1 MRFPAE
7 PFSAS
12 RSRRRFLTT
21 TSLAAAAVWA
31 SRAEG
36 RVLANPSFSADPFA
50 LGIAS
55 GEPTPDGVVL
65 WTRLAPK
72 PLEPDGGMPAE
83 AVEVAWEIADD
94 EAFTKGVR
102 RGTVTATPDWAHS
115 VHVEVAGLEPARWYF
130 YRFACGAATSPAGRT
145 RTAPAAD
152 RPAERLTFGI
162 ASCQNWEEGLYT
174 AYGQMAEDD
183 LDLIL
188 HLGDYIYEHPARD
201 KKPRRHGPPTDS
213 LAGFRAR
220 HALYKTDPLLQAAH
234 VACPWVVTWDDHE
247 VENDYAGVFP
257 ALQGSTP
264 EGLLERRAWGYRA
277 YWEHLPLRVANLPD
291 GPSMK
296 LYRGL
301 GWGSLAEFAI
311 LDTRQYRT
319 DQPCGNGIKA
329 PCGEELRVEA
339 TLTGPEQEAW
349 LLGRI
354 HDSGARWNFVAQ
366 QVMMARI
373 DRASGPP
380 EAYSMDQWPGYER
393 QRRRVLEAIAARPEA
408 NGIVL
413 AGDIHSHW
421 ANDLVIDFDG
431 RPPRVV
437 AAEIVGTSISSGGNG
452 TAAPP
457 SQAAILAENPS
468 VRFHSQQR
476 GYVRVGV
483 NPEAVRADFEVV
495 DFVDR
500 PGGTVSTAASFRIEN
515 GRPGLMPA

>member
-50 LGIAS
+50 LGVAS

-72 PLEPDGGMPAE
+72 PLETGGGMPQE
-83 AVEVAWEIADD
+83 AVEVSWEIADD

-115 VHVEVAGLEPARWYF
+115 VHVELTGLTPGRWYF
-130 YRFACGAATSPAGRT
+130 YRFACGAAISAIGRT

-152 RPAERLTFGI
+152 RPAERLAFGM

-174 AYGQMAEDD
+174 AYGQMAKDD

-234 VACPWVVTWDDHE
+234 AACPWVVTWDDHE

-291 GPSMK
+291 GPGMR
-296 LYRGL
+296 LYRGF

-329 PCGEELRVEA
+329 PCGEELLEEA

-354 HDSGARWNFVAQ
+354 HDCGARWNFVAQ

-393 QRRRVLEAIAARPEA
+393 QRQRVLEAIAARPEA

-431 RPPRVV
+431 GPRRVV
-437 AAEIVGTSISSGGNG
+437 AAELVGTSISSGGNG
-452 TAAPP
+452 TAVPP
-457 SQAAILAENPS
+457 SQEAILAENPV

-483 NPEAVRADFEVV
+483 TPEAVRADFEVV
-495 DFVDR
+495 DFIDR

-515 GRPGLMPA
+515 GRPGLVPA

>member
-50 LGIAS
+50 LGVAS

-65 WTRLAPK
+65 WTRLAQK
-72 PLEPDGGMPAE
+72 PLEPGGGMPQE
-83 AVEVAWEIADD
+83 AVEVSWEIADD

-115 VHVEVAGLEPARWYF
+115 VHVELTGLTPGRWYF
-130 YRFACGAATSPAGRT
+130 YRLACGAAISAIGRT

-152 RPAERLTFGI
+152 RPAERLAFGM

-174 AYGQMAEDD
+174 AYGQMAKDD

-234 VACPWVVTWDDHE
+234 AACPWVVTWDDHE

-291 GPSMK
+291 GPGMR
-296 LYRGL
+296 LYRGF

-329 PCGEELRVEA
+329 PCGEELREEA
-339 TLTGPEQEAW
+339 TLTGAEQEAW

-393 QRRRVLEAIAARPEA
+393 QRQRVLEAIAARPEA

-431 RPPRVV
+431 GPRRVV
-437 AAEIVGTSISSGGNG
+437 AAELVGTSISSGGNG
-452 TAAPP
+452 TAVPP
-457 SQAAILAENPS
+457 SQEAILAENPV

-483 NPEAVRADFEVV
+483 TPEAVRADFEVV
-495 DFVDR
+495 DFIDR

-515 GRPGLMPA
+515 GRPGLVPA